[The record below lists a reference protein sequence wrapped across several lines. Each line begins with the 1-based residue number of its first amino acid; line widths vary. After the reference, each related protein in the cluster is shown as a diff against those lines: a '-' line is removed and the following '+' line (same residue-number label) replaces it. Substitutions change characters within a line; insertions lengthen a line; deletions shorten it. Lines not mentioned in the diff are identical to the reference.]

1 MYNREGANDIKQ
13 SLKTLKGLP
22 PDKLRGLEQAVDKAL
37 ATELQEDEDYAILYL
52 DANNL
57 WVFLRA

>member
-37 ATELQEDEDYAILYL
+37 ETELQEDEDYAILYL

-57 WVFLRA
+57 